1 MSSRLRITIETFNDN
16 TTLAEKTEI
25 IYDDEIIAPKSA
37 QDIGLSQL
45 QQTNLLEAIQDV
57 VIEEQVVVLNKYDC
71 CPKCGEKIRKNGF
84 EQCDFY
90 ALYSDHQFNVQRYS
104 CKACDWKSSN
114 SFYSL
119 FGTMAHPDLLKLQC
133 IFGSQTSY
141 QKSEDAL
148 DDISGFERKIN
159 NHQRIKRTADDIG
172 AIISDIN
179 DKAPL
184 IRSATPAK
192 ELFVHTDGG
201 HIRDR
206 EADSRSFEAIVS
218 VVYRPEN
225 LVQKDKNHQVILDKS
240 CVASCKNDGLK
251 TNKAYLYHAA
261 LKQGLTQET
270 NITAFADGAKNCW
283 SVINALKPYCAGLE
297 CILDWFHIGKKFQNT
312 IGALAKE
319 HEETLLHIKW
329 CIWHND
335 VNEAITRLQ
344 SLRDALVD
352 EKMRSKVSDLLTY
365 LKLNKQYLVNYE
377 DRQTNNKPI
386 SSQAIESIVGSLINE
401 RYKKNQKMQWTREAA
416 HNLLQIR
423 AAKMSGEF
431 EKIWPIAANEFFSKK
446 IKTAA

>member
-1 MSSRLRITIETFNDN
+1 MSSRIRITIETFYDN
-16 TTLAEKTEI
+16 TTLAEKTKI
-25 IYDDEIIAPKSA
+25 IYDDKVIAPKSA
-37 QDIGLSQL
+37 QDVGLSQL

-57 VIEEQVVVLNKYDC
+57 VIGEQVIELNKYDC

-90 ALYSDHQFNVQRYS
+90 ALYSDHQFDVQRYS
-104 CKACDWKSSN
+104 CKKCDWKSSN
-114 SFYSL
+114 SFYAL

-148 DDISGFERKIN
+148 DAISGFERKIN
-159 NHQRIKRTADDIG
+159 NHQRIKRTADDVG

-179 DKAPL
+179 DEIPL
-184 IRSATPAK
+184 IRNTKPAK
-192 ELFVHTDGG
+192 KLIVHTDGG

-206 EADSRSFEAIVS
+206 EVDNRSFEAIVS

-225 LVQKDKNHQVILDKS
+225 LVQKDKHHQIILDKT
-240 CVASCKNDGLK
+240 CVASCKDDLLK
-251 TNKAYLYHAA
+251 TNKKYLYYAA
-261 LKQGLTQET
+261 LKQGLTKET
-270 NITAFADGAKNCW
+270 KVVAFADGAKNCW
-283 SVINALKPYCAGLE
+283 SVIDTLKPHCAGLE

-329 CIWHND
+329 CVWHND
-335 VNEAITRLQ
+335 VDEAISRLKN
-344 SLRDALVD
+344 LYDTLTD
-352 EKMRSKVSDLLTY
+352 EKERSKVNGLLIY

-377 DRQTNNKPI
+377 GRQKNNEPI
-386 SSQAIESIVGSLINE
+386 SSQVIESIIGSLINE
-401 RYKKNQKMQWTREAA
+401 RYKKDQKMQWTRCAA

-423 AAKMSGEF
+423 TSKISGEF
-431 EKIWPIAANEFFSKK
+431 EKIWPIAVNEFFSKK
-446 IKTAA
+446 IKVAA